1 MTFDV
6 LKSFSLNR
14 NTFAIFLRRTPGP
27 PSHARQLEPDEGEC
41 GPVPRAAMPPS
52 RWSPG
57 TTVDHTMLTAH
68 DAVLGPAGRG
78 HTPRLLQRL
87 PLCDAAG
94 GGGGSRTG
102 RLLLSLLYSIYLPY
116 FIFIIHYS
124 LRPLPLLMA

>member
-1 MTFDV
+1 
-6 LKSFSLNR
+6 
-14 NTFAIFLRRTPGP
+14 
-27 PSHARQLEPDEGEC
+27 
-41 GPVPRAAMPPS
+41 
-52 RWSPG
+52 
-57 TTVDHTMLTAH
+57 MLTAH

-87 PLCDAAG
+87 PLRDAAG

-102 RLLLSLLYSIYLPY
+102 RLLLNLLYPPY